1 MFFIKLI
8 TLFHP
13 IQLVFL
19 SFNGYYLIHVT
30 QASNIE
36 YVFGDVRQSKNDSK
50 EKTEKNLKFGN
61 VIGKTIT

>member
-13 IQLVFL
+13 IQFVFL

-50 EKTEKNLKFGN
+50 
-61 VIGKTIT
+61 